1 MTSFKLTGEDK
12 MMAPAHR
19 LVRLRRYLDDHALNA
34 ALLTRVEHL
43 RYFAGTPAGGLPGAL
58 VVTRDAAVLVAAE
71 GTAATDALEP
81 LGVELCAYAGYD
93 ASQLVDRPA
102 RLIQALGSI
111 VRRLG
116 VRGHLGT
123 ETTYIG
129 HAVVQTVPDAV
140 PQDIGPILAE
150 WRAVK
155 DHAEQALIRQRVAML
170 DHAFT
175 AVQAAIRP
183 GVSEHDIV
191 GAAYTALLGR
201 VDEPLVLR
209 GNFASGP
216 RTATDNPRPTS
227 RRVAPGDLVL
237 VDLYPVLDGYAA
249 DCTRTFVAGSSTALQ
264 RERHAVLEAALS
276 AAESRLRPGTEIAS
290 VDRGIRD
297 VLRTVGG
304 YDTSM
309 AHHSGHGVGLLAW
322 EEPWIGPDTPGALT
336 EGMTIALEPGLYVP
350 GWGGMRLEGNYLIT
364 ATGFDRLDRF
374 PSMLT
379 AAAS

>member
-1 MTSFKLTGEDK
+1 MI
-12 MMAPAHR
+12 APAHR
-19 LVRLRRYLDDHALNA
+19 LVRLRQYLDDHDLSA

-43 RYFAGTPAGGLPGAL
+43 RYFAGTPAGGLPAAL
-58 VVTRDAAVLVAAE
+58 VVTRDTAVLIAAD

-81 LGVELCAYAGYD
+81 LGIELCAYGGYD
-93 ASQLVDRPA
+93 ASHLVDRPA
-102 RLIQALGSI
+102 RLIKALGSI

-116 VRGHLGT
+116 VRGRLGT
-123 ETTYIG
+123 ENTYVG

-140 PQDIGPILAE
+140 PQDVGPILAE

-155 DHAEQALIRQRVAML
+155 DPAEQVLIRQRVAML

-175 AVQAAIRP
+175 AVHAAIRP

-191 GAAYTALLGR
+191 GVAYTALLGQM
-201 VDEPLVLR
+201 DEPLVLR

-227 RRVAPGDLVL
+227 RRIAPGDLVL

-264 RERHAVLEAALS
+264 RERHAVLEGALS
-276 AAESRLRPGTEIAS
+276 AAESRLRPGAEIAT
-290 VDRGIRD
+290 VDGAIRD
-297 VLRTVGG
+297 VLRAAGG
-304 YDTSM
+304 YDASM

-322 EEPWIGPDTPGALT
+322 EEPWIGPGAPGALA

-364 ATGFDRLDRF
+364 ATGFDRLDHF
-374 PSMLT
+374 PSTLT
-379 AAAS
+379 AVAS

>member
-1 MTSFKLTGEDK
+1 MIAS
-12 MMAPAHR
+12 AHR
-19 LVRLRRYLDDHALNA
+19 LARLRRYLDDHTLSA

-43 RYFAGTPAGGLPGAL
+43 RYFAGTPAGSLPAAI
-58 VVTRDAAVLVAAE
+58 VVTQDTAVLIAAN

-81 LGVELCAYAGYD
+81 LGIELCTYAGYD

-102 RLIQALGSI
+102 QLIKALGSI

-116 VRGHLGT
+116 VRGRLGT

-129 HAVVQTVPDAV
+129 HAVVQTVRVAV
-140 PQDIGPILAE
+140 PEDIGPALAQ

-155 DHAEQALIRQRVAML
+155 DHAEQTLIRRRVAML

-175 AVQAAIRP
+175 ALRAAIRP

-191 GAAYTALLGR
+191 GVAYTALLGQ
-201 VDEPLVLR
+201 VAEPLVLR

-216 RTATDNPRPTS
+216 RTATDNPQPTA
-227 RRVAPGDLVL
+227 RRVGLGDLVL

-249 DCTRTFVAGSSTALQ
+249 DCTRTFVVGSSTALQ
-264 RERHAVLEAALS
+264 RERHAILDAALS
-276 AAESRLRPGTEIAS
+276 AAESRLRPGTEIAT
-290 VDRGIRD
+290 VDRSIRE
-297 VLRTVGG
+297 VLRAAGG

-309 AHHSGHGVGLLAW
+309 AHHSGHGIGLLAW
-322 EEPWIGPDTPGALT
+322 EAPWIGPGTPGVLA
-336 EGMTIALEPGLYVP
+336 EGMIIALEPCLYVP

-364 ATGFDRLDRF
+364 ATSFERLDRF
-374 PSMLT
+374 PSGLV
-379 AAAS
+379 AAAG